1 MRLLK
6 MGHFKRISILG
17 DGGWGTTLAILLYNK
32 GMDITLWSVFDD
44 YAKILDKK
52 RHYINFLKG
61 VKIPRG
67 IRITSDLQEALS
79 CDLVVL
85 AVPSLYL
92 RQVLVKGKKYY
103 PKSVPVVSVVKGIE
117 NGTLLRM
124 SEVVWELWHSP
135 DVAVLS
141 GPTIAQELARKIP
154 TAAVVASGNKRL
166 MLELQ
171 DLFMTPFFRIYANP
185 DVTGVEVGG
194 SLKNIIAIA
203 CGISDGLKFG
213 TNTKAAILSR
223 GLAEIAR
230 LGVCMGGKIET
241 FFGMTG
247 LGDLVTTCFNPLSRN
262 HFVGQKIGEG
272 HSLNKVIARMKMVA
286 EGVPTTKSVY
296 MLGKKLHVD
305 LPITNEIYN
314 VLFKRRPPLTAVK
327 RLMQR
332 EKKAE

>member
-1 MRLLK
+1 MSC
-6 MGHFKRISILG
+6 FKRISILG

-32 GMDITLWSVFDD
+32 GMNITLWSVFDD
-44 YAKILDKK
+44 YAKILDES
-52 RHYINFLKG
+52 RHNINFLKG
-61 VKIPRG
+61 IKIPRG
-67 IRITSDLQEALS
+67 IRITSDLKEALS

-92 RQVLVKGKKYY
+92 RQVLLKGKKYY
-103 PKSVPVVSVVKGIE
+103 LKSAPVVSVVKGIE
-117 NGTLLRM
+117 NGTLFRM
-124 SEVVWELWHSP
+124 SEVVKELWHSP
-135 DVAVLS
+135 GVAVLS
-141 GPTIAQELARKIP
+141 GPTIALELARKIP

-166 MLELQ
+166 MLALQ

-185 DVTGVEVGG
+185 DVIGVEVGG
-194 SLKNIIAIA
+194 SIKNIIAIA
-203 CGISDGLKFG
+203 CGVSDGLKFG

-230 LGVCMGGKIET
+230 LGVRMGGKKET
-241 FFGMTG
+241 FFGITG

-272 HSLNKVIARMKMVA
+272 HPLSKVIAKMKMVA
-286 EGVPTTKSVY
+286 EGVSTTKSAY

-314 VLFKRRPPLTAVK
+314 VLFKRRPSLIAVK
-327 RLMQR
+327 RLMRR
-332 EKKAE
+332 EKKAEQI

>member
-1 MRLLK
+1 

-44 YAKILDKK
+44 YAKMLDKK
-52 RHYINFLKG
+52 RHNINFLKG

-230 LGVCMGGKIET
+230 LGVCMGGRRET
-241 FFGMTG
+241 FFGITG

-262 HFVGQKIGEG
+262 HFVGQKMGEG
-272 HSLNKVIARMKMVA
+272 HSLGKVISRMKMVA
-286 EGVPTTKSVY
+286 EGVSTTKSVY